1 MEPVATN
8 RPDRRMN
15 VVLWILQSLLAAL
28 FMFAGVMK
36 FIMPIEEMTKQ
47 IALPGWFLHF
57 IGAAEILGAIGL
69 ILPGILRIRVELTP
83 LAATGLAIITVGATW
98 ITLAGGQG
106 AVAIIPLVVAMLSAF
121 VAYSRWRMIPGSE
134 SSRVPGN

>member
-1 MEPVATN
+1 MESVATN
-8 RPDRRMN
+8 RPDRKMN
-15 VVLWILQSLLAAL
+15 VVLWILQSLLTAL

-83 LAATGLAIITVGATW
+83 LAAAGLSIIMFGATW
-98 ITLAGGQG
+98 ITLAGGQE
-106 AVAIIPLVVAMLSAF
+106 AAAIIPFIVALLSAF
-121 VAYSRWRMIPGSE
+121 VAYSRWRMNPSYE
-134 SSRVPGN
+134 SSRVPVN

>member
-1 MEPVATN
+1 MTMATN
-8 RPDRRMN
+8 PPNRKTN
-15 VVLWILQSLLAAL
+15 VMLWILQVLLAAL

-36 FIMPIEEMTKQ
+36 FVMPIEEMTKQ

-69 ILPGILRIRVELTP
+69 ILPGIFRIRVGLTP
-83 LAATGLAIITVGATW
+83 LAAAGLAIITVGATW

-106 AVAIIPLVVAMLSAF
+106 AMAIIPLVVALLSAF
-121 VAYSRWRMIPGSE
+121 VAYSRWRM
-134 SSRVPGN
+134 SSRVPVN